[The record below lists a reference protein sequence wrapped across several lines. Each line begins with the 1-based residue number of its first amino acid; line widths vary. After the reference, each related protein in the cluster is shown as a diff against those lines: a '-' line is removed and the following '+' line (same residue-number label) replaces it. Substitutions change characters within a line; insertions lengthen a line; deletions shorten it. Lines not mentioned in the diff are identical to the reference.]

1 MRGIRQIASVPIPTL
16 GLEELGLS
24 ADDVGEAAA
33 KVKRV
38 DYFVPAAGKGAEMLE
53 GSREDVADK
62 LIGLL
67 KAKGGLN

>member
-1 MRGIRQIASVPIPTL
+1 
-16 GLEELGLS
+16 
-24 ADDVGEAAA
+24 
-33 KVKRV
+33 V